1 MKHLMIVD
9 DDPILVF
16 LIKKIF
22 EQDSDAYTFIDA
34 ENGQIAIN
42 YLENPLSIRP
52 DLILLDINMPIMD
65 GWQFLEQFERY
76 LKTNQLEIPVM
87 IISSSIDPNDIEKS
101 KQFSSV
107 LNFLS
112 KPFTRSHIEEI
123 KQLLPMKA

>member
-1 MKHLMIVD
+1 MKHLMIID

-34 ENGQIAIN
+34 ENGLKAIN
-42 YLENPLSIRP
+42 YLENPTNTLP
-52 DLILLDINMPIMD
+52 DLILLDINMPVMN
-65 GWQFLEQFERY
+65 GWQFLERFERY
-76 LKTNQLEIPVM
+76 QKTNRLEIPIM
-87 IISSSIDPNDIEKS
+87 IISSSINPSDIEKS
-101 KQFSSV
+101 KQYKSV

-112 KPFTRSHIEEI
+112 KPFTRGHIEQI

>member
-1 MKHLMIVD
+1 MKHLMIID

-34 ENGQIAIN
+34 ENGLKAIN
-42 YLENPLSIRP
+42 YLENPTNTLP
-52 DLILLDINMPIMD
+52 DLILLDINMPVMD

-76 LKTNQLEIPVM
+76 QKTNRLEIPVM
-87 IISSSIDPNDIEKS
+87 IISSSIDPSDIEKS
-101 KQFSSV
+101 KQYKSV

-112 KPFTRSHIEEI
+112 KPFTRAHIEEI
-123 KQLLPMKA
+123 KQMLPMKA